1 MEKTHRLEWIS
12 LLYLAF
18 FVLAV
23 ISPSLY
29 TQGSFGLSEEMLEQ
43 ITIFLFGLAGILTF
57 TFYERLME
65 NREKE
70 AKVIEGDVERIKA
83 ELLDS
88 YTYIGSVNRKMEL
101 IKRLANEA
109 SAHFLD
115 KKQLPKEL
123 LQGVVQG
130 ALAAT
135 GAESGL
141 LRMLDR
147 ASLRTVQEIQVD
159 SREKQVFHIA
169 NRELRALDEQKLSH
183 AFLATDEGLD
193 VLAVPSDAY
202 TPDTKAYLLL
212 ILPRQY
218 ISEVDVPLLKVLVN
232 QAQMI
237 DRVAKMQQ

>member
-1 MEKTHRLEWIS
+1 MEKNRGMEWIS

-29 TQGSFGLSEEMLEQ
+29 TRGAFGLREAWLEQ

-65 NREKE
+65 KREKE
-70 AKVIEGDVERIKA
+70 ASLAQGDMERMKA

-101 IKRLANEA
+101 ITRLANDA
-109 SAHFLD
+109 SAHFVD

-141 LRMLDR
+141 LRIVHR
-147 ASLRTVQEIQVD
+147 ESLRTEREIQVD
-159 SREKQVFHIA
+159 AREKRVFQIA
-169 NRELRALDEQKLSH
+169 NRELRALDDQKTSH
-183 AFLATDEGLD
+183 AFLATDKGLD
-193 VLAVPSDAY
+193 VLAIPSDAY
-202 TPDTKAYLLL
+202 TSETKAYLLL

-218 ISEVDVPLLKVLVN
+218 VSEVDIPLLKVLVN
-232 QAQMI
+232 QTEMI
-237 DRVAKMQQ
+237 HRLTNTQE